1 MPEERDNK
9 GKFLPGNKA
18 AVAGGR
24 PALPDWFKSAAP
36 DALRYLLNVALDD
49 VTDKDGNHVPTEP
62 KLRLQAAERVVE
74 RVYGKVDSK
83 MEVAVG
89 VDAAGGTCLQVTFK
103 SADKKPDDDE
113 V

>member
-1 MPEERDNK
+1 MSSEIVRDSAGRFPK
-9 GKFLPGNKA
+9 GVSGNPRGKPPLPKEFT
-18 AVAGGR
+18 
-24 PALPDWFKSAAP
+24 DT
-36 DALRYLLNVALDD
+36 ALDQM
-49 VTDKDGNHVPTEP
+49 TDKDGNHVPTEP

-89 VDAAGGTCLQVTFK
+89 VDAAGGTCLQVSFVA
-103 SADKKPDDDE
+103 ADKKTNDDE